1 MKKIYLWALCAS
13 AACLFLSYLF
23 IQCLTMPLIKILVTP
38 QTLVWNSE
46 TEKYDQIWTMGEI
59 EKIGKFVQIES
70 MIAIA
75 LSLIVFFGVVFV
87 GRRNKRCGAPLFSHQ
102 GLKWK
107 KCSKSDGKDIIN
119 EKEAMDDSTP
129 EKQSKGSE

>member
-1 MKKIYLWALCAS
+1 MKMKKIYLWALSAS

-23 IQCLTMPLIKILVTP
+23 IRYLTMPLAKILGTP

-46 TEKYDQIWTMGEI
+46 MEKYDQIWTWGET
-59 EKIGKFVQIES
+59 EKIGNFVQMES

-87 GRRNKRCGAPLFSHQ
+87 GQRNKRCGAPLFSHQ

-107 KCSKSDGKDIIN
+107 KCSKSNGKDTVN
-119 EKEAMDDSTP
+119 
-129 EKQSKGSE
+129 

>member
-1 MKKIYLWALCAS
+1 MKRIYLLALSAS

-23 IQCLTMPLIKILVTP
+23 IRYLTMPLVKILVTP

-46 TEKYDQIWTMGEI
+46 TEKYDQFWTMEQ
-59 EKIGKFVQIES
+59 IGKFIQIES

-87 GRRNKRCGAPLFSHQ
+87 GRRNKR
-102 GLKWK
+102 
-107 KCSKSDGKDIIN
+107 
-119 EKEAMDDSTP
+119 
-129 EKQSKGSE
+129 KGSRAEESKIKM